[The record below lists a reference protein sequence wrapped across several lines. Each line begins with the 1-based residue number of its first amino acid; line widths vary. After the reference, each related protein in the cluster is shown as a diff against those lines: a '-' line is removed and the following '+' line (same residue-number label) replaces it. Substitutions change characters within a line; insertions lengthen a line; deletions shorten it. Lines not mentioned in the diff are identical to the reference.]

1 MGDTEIA
8 KRTKLS
14 CSVVQIITTKYW
26 KQKMKLKNE
35 T

>member
-14 CSVVQIITTKYW
+14 CSVEYW

-35 T
+35 TKK